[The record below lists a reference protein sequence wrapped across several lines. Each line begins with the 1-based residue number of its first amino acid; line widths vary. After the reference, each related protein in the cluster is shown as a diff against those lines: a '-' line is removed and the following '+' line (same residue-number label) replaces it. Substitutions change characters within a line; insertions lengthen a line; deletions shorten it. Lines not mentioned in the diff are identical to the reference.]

1 MRTWMLT
8 ILLVAGFSAALVAQE
23 AQLANQY
30 YRDGE
35 YEKAAV
41 LYEKLYK
48 QNERNSFYF
57 DRYVEAMLN
66 LEAYEEVEKAI
77 EKQLR
82 RDPDNVNLYVSYGR
96 LYERQYQDDKA
107 QEQYRLAIERLPR
120 DQYAIT
126 RLANTFTL
134 LTKYD
139 LAIATYERGIELLRE
154 PEAFAYN
161 LAELYRRQGDAEN
174 MVNQYLNSLDYNPA
188 RINQL
193 KTMFQRYFSEGDFEE
208 LQRQLYTRIQRN
220 DKAMHYPELLSWV
233 FVQKKDYTN
242 ALRQAKAL
250 DRKLRENGGRVFQLA
265 QIALNDK
272 DYDAAIDGF
281 EYIVERKGKTSTYY
295 LDAKRDALRAR
306 RYKLVGGYEY
316 TRDDL
321 LTLERQYE
329 DFLDE
334 FGRSRLTA
342 GIVLEY
348 AELEAFFLNDLDQAI
363 ALLDEMIQ
371 YPNVDKRIQA
381 EGKLDLADFYLMK
394 GEVWEA
400 TLLYS
405 QVDKD
410 FKESVL
416 GHEARFRNARLS
428 YFAGDFQWAQAQFE
442 VLKAS
447 TSKLIANDALD
458 LSVFIMDNLGLD
470 TTEQALQ
477 WYADAELLVFQNR
490 FGEAF
495 AKMDTLLAAFPEH
508 KLQDDVWYLKAAI
521 YQKKREWDQAA
532 AVLQRILEE
541 YPDEIRADNALFE
554 LAELYENQLNDME
567 KAKALYER
575 LFIEYSGSTFAVEA
589 RKRYRRLRGDDV

>member
-1 MRTWMLT
+1 LATL
-8 ILLVAGFSAALVAQE
+8 AAQE

-66 LEAYEEVEKAI
+66 LEAYDDVEKAI
-77 EKQLR
+77 KKQLR
-82 RDPDNVNLYVSYGR
+82 RDPNNVNLYVSYGR
-96 LYERQYQDDKA
+96 LYERRYQDEKA

-126 RLANTFTL
+126 RLANTFSL

-139 LAIATYERGIELLRE
+139 LAIATYERDIELLRE

-193 KTMFQRYFSEGDFEE
+193 KTMFQRYFSEDDFEE
-208 LQRQLYTRIQRN
+208 LQRQLYARIQRN

-306 RYKLVGGYEY
+306 RYKLVGGYDY
-316 TRDDL
+316 TREDL
-321 LTLERQYE
+321 LTLEREYE
-329 DFLDE
+329 AFLDE
-334 FGRSRLTA
+334 FGCSRLTA

-348 AELEAFFLNDLDQAI
+348 AELEAFFLNDLDKAI
-363 ALLDEMIQ
+363 ALLDDMIQ

-470 TTEQALQ
+470 TTEQAMQ

-508 KLQDDVWYLKAAI
+508 KLQDDVWYLKAAV
-521 YQKKREWDQAA
+521 YQKKREWEQAA
-532 AVLQRILEE
+532 AMLQRILEE
-541 YPDEIRADNALFE
+541 YPDDIRADNALYE
-554 LAELYENQLNDME
+554 LAELYENQLSDIE

>member
-1 MRTWMLT
+1 MRTCVLT
-8 ILLVAGFSAALVAQE
+8 ILLVVGFLATLAAQE

-66 LEAYEEVEKAI
+66 LEAYDDVEKAI
-77 EKQLR
+77 KKQLR

-96 LYERQYQDDKA
+96 LYERRYQDEKA

-126 RLANTFTL
+126 RLANTFSL

-193 KTMFQRYFSEGDFEE
+193 KTMFQRYFSEDDFEE
-208 LQRQLYTRIQRN
+208 LQRQLYARIQRN

-306 RYKLVGGYEY
+306 R
-316 TRDDL
+316 
-321 LTLERQYE
+321 
-329 DFLDE
+329 
-334 FGRSRLTA
+334 
-342 GIVLEY
+342 
-348 AELEAFFLNDLDQAI
+348 
-363 ALLDEMIQ
+363 
-371 YPNVDKRIQA
+371 
-381 EGKLDLADFYLMK
+381 
-394 GEVWEA
+394 
-400 TLLYS
+400 
-405 QVDKD
+405 
-410 FKESVL
+410 
-416 GHEARFRNARLS
+416 
-428 YFAGDFQWAQAQFE
+428 
-442 VLKAS
+442 
-447 TSKLIANDALD
+447 
-458 LSVFIMDNLGLD
+458 
-470 TTEQALQ
+470 
-477 WYADAELLVFQNR
+477 
-490 FGEAF
+490 
-495 AKMDTLLAAFPEH
+495 
-508 KLQDDVWYLKAAI
+508 
-521 YQKKREWDQAA
+521 
-532 AVLQRILEE
+532 
-541 YPDEIRADNALFE
+541 
-554 LAELYENQLNDME
+554 
-567 KAKALYER
+567 
-575 LFIEYSGSTFAVEA
+575 
-589 RKRYRRLRGDDV
+589 

>member
-8 ILLVAGFSAALVAQE
+8 ILLVAGFSAALAAQE

>member
-1 MRTWMLT
+1 MRTCVLT
-8 ILLVAGFSAALVAQE
+8 ILLVVGFLATLAAQE

-66 LEAYEEVEKAI
+66 LEAYDDVEKAI
-77 EKQLR
+77 KKQLR

-96 LYERQYQDDKA
+96 LYERRYQDEKA

-126 RLANTFTL
+126 RLANTFSL

-193 KTMFQRYFSEGDFEE
+193 KTMFQRYFSEDDFEE
-208 LQRQLYTRIQRN
+208 LQRQLYARIQRN

-306 RYKLVGGYEY
+306 RYKLVGGYDY
-316 TRDDL
+316 TREDL
-321 LTLERQYE
+321 LTLEREYE
-329 DFLDE
+329 AFLDE

-348 AELEAFFLNDLDQAI
+348 AELEAFFLNDLDKAI
-363 ALLDEMIQ
+363 ALLDDMIQ

-470 TTEQALQ
+470 TTEQAMQ

-508 KLQDDVWYLKAAI
+508 KLQDDVWYLKAAV
-521 YQKKREWDQAA
+521 YQKKREWEQAA
-532 AVLQRILEE
+532 AMLQRILEE
-541 YPDEIRADNALFE
+541 YPDDIRADNALYE
-554 LAELYENQLNDME
+554 LAELYENQLSDIE